1 MSPRWRGLEMPKRL
15 VYDEE
20 VSTPTYGRFVAEP
33 FERGFGITIGNA
45 LRRVLLSSLEGAAV
59 TSVRIDGALH
69 EFSTLPGVVED
80 CTEIILNLKQLTVRL
95 HSKSPKTVTIN
106 ATGEKEV
113 LAGDIETDADVEILN
128 PNLHIATLAKGATLS
143 MELEIGSGRGYVPA
157 DANKK
162 PDDPI
167 GTIAID
173 SIFSPVRKV
182 NYKVEDARVGR
193 RTDYNRLILEV
204 WTNGAIDPKEA
215 VASAA
220 EILKKHLNIFATCEE
235 EMEPEPEPLSEEEK
249 QMRKYLRMPVSE
261 LELSVRSAN
270 CLRAANIKT
279 IHDLVQKTESEMLK
293 YRNFGKKSL
302 NEIKEILAEMGL
314 SLGMTPPPIDDDQ
327 PDEEDDGYI

>member
-20 VSTPTYGRFVAEP
+20 NSTPTYGRFLAEP

-69 EFSTLPGVVED
+69 EFSTLPGVAED
-80 CTEIILNLKQLTVRL
+80 CTQIILNLKQLIVRL
-95 HSKSPKTVTIN
+95 HTKSPKTLRLY
-106 ATGEKEV
+106 AKGEKEV
-113 LAGDIETDADVEILN
+113 LASDMETDADVEILN
-128 PNLHIATLAKGATLS
+128 PHLHIATLAKGAELS
-143 MELEIGSGRGYVPA
+143 MELEVGSGRGYIPA
-157 DANKK
+157 ELNKK

-167 GTIAID
+167 GTIAVD

-182 NYKVEDARVGR
+182 NCKVEDARVGR

-204 WTNGAIDPKEA
+204 WTDGATDPKEA

-235 EMEPEPEPLSEEEK
+235 EAEAEIEPLSEEER
-249 QMRKYLRMPVSE
+249 QMRKYLRMPVGE

-270 CLRAANIKT
+270 CLRAANIQT
-279 IHDLVQKTESEMLK
+279 IYDLVQKTESEMLK

-302 NEIKEILAEMGL
+302 NEIKEILAEMDL
-314 SLGMTPPPIDDDQ
+314 SLGMTLPPL
-327 PDEEDDGYI
+327 EEEEPEEEEYF